1 MTKVCCVNNEDI
13 INNKNYTNTVYNKN
27 SFDEKIN
34 SILSGSDKLPL
45 SQIHLNNTNSL
56 NQESSSKLDI
66 TSKYVII
73 KKEGSPLN
81 DYEILSKIGEGTF
94 GKVFKV
100 RNKHDNKIRAM
111 KQISEYNLS
120 ERRKKKLMEE
130 IEILKNLNH
139 IYIIKLY
146 EYYVTEDYIYLIK

>member
-1 MTKVCCVNNEDI
+1 MTKFCCIDNEDI

-27 SFDEKIN
+27 STDEKYN
-34 SILSGSDKLPL
+34 SILPAPEKLPL
-45 SQIHLNNTNSL
+45 NQIQLNNL
-56 NQESSSKLDI
+56 NLSNHDSSSKLDL

-100 RNKHDNKIRAM
+100 RNKHDGKIRAM
-111 KQISEYNLS
+111 KEISEYNLS
-120 ERRKKKLMEE
+120 ER
-130 IEILKNLNH
+130 
-139 IYIIKLY
+139 
-146 EYYVTEDYIYLIK
+146 

>member
-1 MTKVCCVNNEDI
+1 MSKICCVNNEDI

-120 ERRKKKLMEE
+120 ERRKKK
-130 IEILKNLNH
+130 
-139 IYIIKLY
+139 
-146 EYYVTEDYIYLIK
+146 